1 MSKTIKNPGT
11 DALVISGEVI
21 AYKYYGKYIQGVV
34 VSTNHTGKVAYITLK
49 NVKTN
54 LKNKEIMSNIMVKR
68 LLDKDENNTCLW
80 EIEIK

>member
-1 MSKTIKNPGT
+1 MPKAIKNPGT
-11 DALVISGEVI
+11 EATVVSGEVI

-34 VSTNHTGKVAYITLK
+34 VSTKHAGNLAYITLK

-54 LKNKEIMSNIMVKR
+54 LKNKEAMSNILVKR
-68 LLDKDENNTCLW
+68 LLEKDDTNSCLW